1 MDVTS
6 NSENSPLAK
15 KSRTTPRE
23 QSSTSMMVVM
33 VTTSTVQVID
43 FDWAGEE
50 VGVMY
55 PVLISSSIDWQEGHK
70 GWSSALINHS

>member
-1 MDVTS
+1 
-6 NSENSPLAK
+6 
-15 KSRTTPRE
+15 
-23 QSSTSMMVVM
+23 MMVVM